1 MEFVN
6 INGLNTIEVITKE
19 KLIQQTVSLILEKG
33 YHGTEINEILRASQV
48 TKGSLYHHF
57 PKGKDQLVTEAL
69 KSSTIKLSLQYKQL
83 LKGAD
88 SLEDGLKRLINHA
101 IQELE
106 LSEYKTGS
114 ILINVSQELGSID
127 KHLQTTCKQLFEL
140 IINNLESFFLEYD
153 IEKWEESARSFFTSF
168 QGAIVLSK
176 AYQETYF
183 LTQLRTTIFPE
194 KYL

>member
-1 MEFVN
+1 VEFVN

-33 YHGTEINEILRASQV
+33 YHGTGINEILRASQV

-83 LKGAD
+83 LKSAD
-88 SLEDGLKRLINHA
+88 SLEDGLKKLINHA

-106 LSEYKTGS
+106 LSEYKAGS
-114 ILINVSQELGSID
+114 ILINVSQELGSIN

-153 IEKWEESARSFFTSF
+153 IEKWEELARSFFTSF

-176 AYQETYF
+176 AYQETSF
-183 LTQLRTTIFPE
+183 LAQLRTSILPE